1 MKNLSI
7 DFLRSFVLIAQTGS
21 YTQCAEQLQRT
32 QPAISLQ
39 IKKLE
44 EMIGEKLFSRDKNRL
59 ALTGAGSR
67 LLSSHLTIRQ
77 WPNSV
82 SRRLRE
88 IFG

>member
-39 IKKLE
+39 VKKLE
-44 EMIGEKLFSRDKNRL
+44 EMIRHKLFSRDKNRL
-59 ALTGAGSR
+59 ARTGARGR
-67 LLSSHLTIRQ
+67 
-77 WPNSV
+77 
-82 SRRLRE
+82 
-88 IFG
+88 

>member
-44 EMIGEKLFSRDKNRL
+44 EMIEKNYFPATKI
-59 ALTGAGSR
+59 AGTNWR
-67 LLSSHLTIRQ
+67 
-77 WPNSV
+77 W
-82 SRRLRE
+82 
-88 IFG
+88 

>member
-39 IKKLE
+39 IKKTRRNDWGKA
-44 EMIGEKLFSRDKNRL
+44 IFP
-59 ALTGAGSR
+59 
-67 LLSSHLTIRQ
+67 RQ
-77 WPNSV
+77 KSLGTNW
-82 SRRLRE
+82 RW
-88 IFG
+88 